1 MKGAIV
7 NKTKSTFSSSPLTD
21 DNMFVF
27 DPEVGGVTS
36 VFTRAENGL
45 VPAPNGSGAIKY
57 LREDGTWVT
66 PPDTNTVYTHP
77 TGDGSKHVTMN
88 GTTNGGKVLTASAI
102 AGVYSWEIPSLYTH
116 PTNHPPSIITQ
127 NTTNRFVTDAEK
139 TTWNGKADVRLAN
152 LAGDLSTAEQ
162 DVIKLKVDTANDKG
176 FNYLNIDTNSEQKAV
191 LHILNPIRASARL
204 FYDNAIGAI
213 KIAQPN
219 YLSTLDYCFT
229 VTLFGHTYI
238 GQPTDMAVITI
249 TSQGY
254 IAIKTTDPNSDYT
267 VRFGN
272 DGINDCIWI
281 GELNSVWAY
290 LTVAVSDLFV
300 SGSSSQAEFDS
311 WKEPWD
317 IKRVSSFDT
326 IIATIENNLAA
337 GDYNKLKN
345 KPTTGLDLRASNL
358 AGDLNVEEQDGIRT
372 KIGITE
378 AFTTALKTA
387 YDSAAS
393 WVSTNG
399 ANVLAHLGLTNNPHA
414 VTKSQ
419 VGLGNVPNLS
429 FSGTNTGDQDL
440 SGKEDAFSKN
450 TAFNKNFGTAA
461 GTASQGND
469 IRILNGQTAF
479 TWGNHAEEGYL
490 KNQDKPFSFT
500 GSTVGSLNVAF
511 TEGNYYG
518 WSQFTPISQTNFN
531 IIGMQLGGY
540 VRIRIK
546 TSTEPTVTYIGSDPS
561 SSIRKIKGAEFIDNT
576 EMELIIECVSSSSG
590 YNRINYFF
598 LTI

>member
-1 MKGAIV
+1 MKLTDPLKLGKEVEAALDILTSADTLKPLAANQGRVLKGFIDSLNALLTSDDTTLDELQEIV
-7 NKTKSTFSSSPLTD
+7 SYIKQNKTDLSDLGIS
-21 DNMFVF
+21 NI
-27 DPEVGGVTS
+27 
-36 VFTRAENGL
+36 AGL
-45 VPAPNGSGAIKY
+45 VDALA
-57 LREDGTWVT
+57 
-66 PPDTNTVYTHP
+66 DT
-77 TGDGSKHVTMN
+77 
-88 GTTNGGKVLTASAI
+88 
-102 AGVYSWEIPSLYTH
+102 
-116 PTNHPPSIITQ
+116 
-127 NTTNRFVTDAEK
+127 
-139 TTWNGKADVRLAN
+139 
-152 LAGDLSTAEQ
+152 
-162 DVIKLKVDTANDKG
+162 
-176 FNYLNIDTNSEQKAV
+176 
-191 LHILNPIRASARL
+191 
-204 FYDNAIGAI
+204 
-213 KIAQPN
+213 
-219 YLSTLDYCFT
+219 
-229 VTLFGHTYI
+229 
-238 GQPTDMAVITI
+238 
-249 TSQGY
+249 
-254 IAIKTTDPNSDYT
+254 
-267 VRFGN
+267 
-272 DGINDCIWI
+272 
-281 GELNSVWAY
+281 
-290 LTVAVSDLFV
+290 
-300 SGSSSQAEFDS
+300 
-311 WKEPWD
+311 
-317 IKRVSSFDT
+317 
-326 IIATIENNLAA
+326 
-337 GDYNKLKN
+337 
-345 KPTTGLDLRASNL
+345 LDLRASNL
-358 AGDLNVEEQDGIRT
+358 AGDLSAGEQDGIRT